1 MDFAALPLSPPLLQ
15 AVQELGFA
23 ALTPI
28 QAQSIPVLLKGK
40 DLIGQSQTGSG
51 KTAAFALPLLHKL
64 LLGRR
69 ELQALVLCPTRELCA
84 QVAGEVRKLA
94 RRLPGVHVLELAG
107 GQPVRPQVAALD
119 KGAHVAVG
127 TPGRVLD
134 LLERRALDTRA
145 LATVVLDEADRMLDM
160 GFYEDME
167 RILATTPKTRQTV
180 LFSATFPPDIE
191 RLSKSFQREPTRV
204 TIAEAPASTPDI
216 RQRLYT
222 CEPEQKPALLLR
234 LLREYQPASAIVF
247 CNFKASVADL
257 ARALRA
263 GGVSCAGLQGDL
275 EQSERDRVMATF
287 RNQSTRVLVATD
299 VAARGLDV
307 EALDVVFNFELPQQP
322 ELYVHR
328 IGRTGRAGREGLAL
342 SLASPREAPKVEE
355 LERYTGTPLERA
367 EAGPEAATPPPLEA
381 PMATLFIDAG
391 RKDKMRPGDIL
402 GALTGEA
409 GGLSAQDVG
418 KIELHDRFAYVAV
431 SRRVAKTA
439 LERLREGRIKGR
451 KHRVEP
457 VRV

>member
-1 MDFAALPLSPPLLQ
+1 
-15 AVQELGFA
+15 
-23 ALTPI
+23 
-28 QAQSIPVLLKGK
+28 
-40 DLIGQSQTGSG
+40 
-51 KTAAFALPLLHKL
+51 
-64 LLGRR
+64 
-69 ELQALVLCPTRELCA
+69 
-84 QVAGEVRKLA
+84 
-94 RRLPGVHVLELAG
+94 
-107 GQPVRPQVAALD
+107 GQPVRPQVAALE

-134 LLERRALDTRA
+134 LLERRALDTRQ

-160 GFYEDME
+160 GFREDME
-167 RILATTPKTRQTV
+167 RILSATPEHRQTV

-191 RLSKSFQREPTRV
+191 ALSRAFQRRPVRV
-204 TIAEAPASTPDI
+204 TIAAQAHEAPDI
-216 RQRLYT
+216 QQRLYT

-234 LLREYQPASAIVF
+234 LLRQYQPTSAVVF
-247 CNFKASVADL
+247 CNFKASVAGL
-257 ARALRA
+257 ERTLRA

-307 EALDVVFNFELPQQP
+307 EALDAVFNFELPQQP

-328 IGRTGRAGREGLAL
+328 IGRTGRAGRAGLAV
-342 SLASPREAPKVEE
+342 SLATRREAPKVEE
-355 LERYTGTPLERA
+355 LERFTGKALERA
-367 EAGPEAATPPPLEA
+367 EPAPEASPPPALEA

-409 GGLSAQDVG
+409 GGLAATDVG

-431 SRRVAKTA
+431 ARAVARRA
-439 LERLREGRIKGR
+439 LEALREGRIKGR